1 MTHCARLT
9 CCAALVGL
17 PVLVACV
24 VRPTLLADFGL
35 DPSAWSVWAG
45 NFDHQMERQ
54 QQLKRR
60 LENVNTAT
68 RLKRELCRELIAGR
82 VTLAHTACRFCELA
96 DRPEA
101 EFLELIRR
109 EFPAETDEETL
120 GRHVISWVCNQLD
133 DDPVEQDAVRRRL
146 EEELERQLQRSPD
159 GGQGFGDCVS
169 PAPSAAAGGRGSF
182 TRQVS

>member
-1 MTHCARLT
+1 MSHSARLT

-17 PVLVACV
+17 PVLVVCA
-24 VRPTLLADFGL
+24 VRPALLAEFGL
-35 DPSAWSVWAG
+35 DPSAWAVLVG
-45 NFDHQMERQ
+45 NFDYQMERQ
-54 QQLKRR
+54 QHLKRR
-60 LENVNTAT
+60 LESVNTAI

-82 VTLAHTACRFCELA
+82 VTLAHTARRFCELA

-109 EFPAETDEETL
+109 EFPAETDEETM
-120 GRHVISWVCNQLD
+120 GRHVISWLCNQLD
-133 DDPVEQDAVRRRL
+133 DDPIEQDAVRRRL
-146 EEELERQLQRSPD
+146 EAELERQLRTSPD

-182 TRQVS
+182 SRQVS